1 MPGRATSNAL
11 PGNKEKILGNFPF
24 EVITPG
30 MRIIIKATNI
40 KLTKSLRDFIEE
52 KIGELE
58 KFLEDILK
66 KIDIFNGKEP
76 RAEVYV
82 EIGKPSRHHRK
93 GEVFYAEAQ
102 IPLPGKG
109 VRSEACREDLMMAI
123 VEVKDELQRLLKKY
137 KRTQKAQQ
145 MRTQR
150 RIKKD
155 IKLSTGARFYR
166 KGRIRE
172 EGI

>member
-1 MPGRATSNAL
+1 
-11 PGNKEKILGNFPF
+11 
-24 EVITPG
+24 

-40 KLTKSLRDFIEE
+40 KLSESLKSFIIQKFE
-52 KIGELE
+52 ELE

-66 KIDIFNGKEP
+66 KQDILNGQKP
-76 RAEVYV
+76 RTQAFVEV
-82 EIGKPSRHHRK
+82 GKPSYHHRK
-93 GEVFYAEAQ
+93 GNIFYAEAQ

-109 VRSEACREDLMMAI
+109 VRSTAEREDLREAI

-137 KRTQKAQQ
+137 KKSQVQKTERAQRK
-145 MRTQR
+145 M
-150 RIKKD
+150 KKD
-155 IKLSTGARFYR
+155 LKLSKAARFYR